1 MIIDVDPSEI
11 EIVNKQRSWIIEE
24 QEEEGQQ
31 INNKELTPQK
41 ISEIINKKIS
51 TSDEP
56 IRDLNNMDLD
66 KLDGWSFIDPHEKM
80 LLTRMDFIRK
90 TFDVPLIRIQ
100 IIIPYLKFAGSVK
113 GIAREQFVSA
123 HAPLFDQLKAELAG
137 YRNNNPQQQ
146 QNTG

>member
-1 MIIDVDPSEI
+1 
-11 EIVNKQRSWIIEE
+11 
-24 QEEEGQQ
+24 
-31 INNKELTPQK
+31 
-41 ISEIINKKIS
+41 
-51 TSDEP
+51 
-56 IRDLNNMDLD
+56 MDLD

-146 QNTG
+146 QNTGGKRAL